1 MTHFE
6 KYVNIIRKRSHEYA
20 HIYNMDYEDVEAQGF
35 LIYCECLDSYDV
47 SKGSF
52 ATHLYTELGRLDHY
66 CNSVS
71 KHDEHRSWI
80 YDDEGNDV
88 SLETIEDI
96 NPPSLDNLLGMA
108 ISSLSDFSYKVFEW
122 MLKRSWEK
130 GVRSKPSIKDACD
143 FFKVSYPKMKK
154 TWNEIGNFYRS
165 ELIY

>member
-35 LIYCECLDSYDV
+35 LIYCECVDTYDIT
-47 SKGSF
+47 KGSF

-66 CNSVS
+66 CYSVS
-71 KHDEHRSWI
+71 KHNGHRTWV

-88 SLETIEDI
+88 SLDSVSD
-96 NPPSLDNLLGMA
+96 NCLPSLDNLLELGV
-108 ISSLSDFSYKVFEW
+108 SYLSDLAYKVFEW

-130 GVRSKPSIKDACD
+130 EGRNKPTIKDACEV
-143 FFKVSYPKMKK
+143 FKVSYPKMKNV
-154 TWNEIGNFYRS
+154 WNEIETFYRS